1 MQEYLIISKRI
12 LTPNGFLAGA
22 LHIQN
27 GIIVNIYQEEDE
39 LPDLPM
45 YGYRSQMVLPGIID
59 LHTHGL
65 LGWAAA
71 SFDAEKIEKLA
82 QAECCVGVTAFQPSI
97 ADLET
102 MEDYDRCLHAIG
114 KANPIS
120 GARILGAHMEG
131 PYFHPDHKGCDLAR
145 NITPS
150 LDAMKAAIEASDHH
164 LTYVALAP
172 ELQNMDTIIP
182 YLLKAQ
188 IRVGIGH
195 SDATFAQA
203 WQAIEMGANIGIHT
217 GNAMRE
223 IHQREI
229 GISGALLLHPDAY
242 CELICDFH
250 HLAPEYIQLVLKMK
264 GKERVL
270 MMSDAT
276 EMSGL
281 SEGIYRIRGRKMI
294 VKEGKVQLEDG
305 TIAGSSSYVLAGMKN
320 LVQKLNLPIEDVSY
334 MASMSPANVMGI
346 QAHKGSLEVG
356 KDADIMVLDDD
367 FNCMVTYVE
376 GTCRYQGEPLSDYT
390 NHTFFN
396 QA

>member
-1 MQEYLIISKRI
+1 MQEYLIVSKRI
-12 LTPNGFLAGA
+12 LTPNGFLTGA

-27 GIIVNIYQEEDE
+27 GIIVNIYREEDK

-71 SFDAEKIEKLA
+71 SFDSARIEKLA

-102 MEDYDRCLHAIG
+102 MDDYYQCLYAIA
-114 KANPIS
+114 KADPIC

-131 PYFHPDHKGCDLAR
+131 PYFHPDHKGCDLDR
-145 NITPS
+145 NILPS
-150 LDAMKAAIEASDHH
+150 VAAMKAAVEAANHR

-172 ELQNMDTIIP
+172 ELENMDTIIP
-182 YLLKAQ
+182 YLLEEN

-195 SDATFAQA
+195 SDATYDQA
-203 WQAIEMGANIGIHT
+203 WRAIDLGANIGIHT
-217 GNAMRE
+217 GNAMRA

-229 GISGALLLHPDAY
+229 GISGALLLHPEAY

-264 GKERVL
+264 GRERVL

-281 SEGIYRIRGRKMI
+281 SDGVYSIRGRKTI
-294 VKEGKVQLEDG
+294 VKDGKVQLEDG
-305 TIAGSSSYVLAGMKN
+305 TIAGSSSYVLAGMRN
-320 LVQKLNLPIEDVSY
+320 LVQKLNLSIEDVSY
-334 MASMSPANVMGI
+334 MASMTPAHVMGM
-346 QAHKGSLEVG
+346 QAHKGSLEIG
-356 KDADIMVLDDD
+356 KDADIMVLDDA
-367 FNCMVTYVE
+367 FNCLVTYVE
-376 GTCRYQGEPLSDYT
+376 GTCRYQGEPLSDYADP
-390 NHTFFN
+390 TFL
-396 QA
+396 

>member
-1 MQEYLIISKRI
+1 MQEYLIVSKRI

-27 GIIVNIYQEEDE
+27 GIIVNLYREEDK

-71 SFDAEKIEKLA
+71 SFDSERIEKLA

-102 MEDYDRCLHAIG
+102 MEDYEQCLHAIA
-114 KANPIS
+114 KADPIC

-131 PYFHPDHKGCDLAR
+131 PYFHPDHKGCDLDR
-145 NITPS
+145 NILPS
-150 LDAMKAAIEASDHH
+150 VAVMKAAVEAANHR

-172 ELQNMDTIIP
+172 ELENMDAIIP
-182 YLLKAQ
+182 YLLKEN

-195 SDATFAQA
+195 SDATYDQA
-203 WQAIEMGANIGIHT
+203 WRAIEMGANIGIHT
-217 GNAMRE
+217 GNAMRA

-229 GISGALLLHPDAY
+229 GISGALLLHPEAY

-264 GKERVL
+264 GRERVL

-281 SEGIYRIRGRKMI
+281 SDGVYSIRGRKTI
-294 VKEGKVQLEDG
+294 VKNGKVQLEDG
-305 TIAGSSSYVLAGMKN
+305 TIAGSSSYVLAGMRN

-334 MASMSPANVMGI
+334 MASMTPAQVMGM
-346 QAHKGSLEVG
+346 QAHKGSLEIG
-356 KDADIMVLDDD
+356 KDADIMVLDDA
-367 FNCMVTYVE
+367 FNCQVTYVE
-376 GTCRYQGEPLSDYT
+376 GTCRYQGEPLSDYADP
-390 NHTFFN
+390 TFL
-396 QA
+396 